1 MKIHILYRTAE
12 IPTGGG
18 NQFLRSLKKY
28 FKSINVYEEDR
39 NKADVVLFNSHHLVK
54 EAAGLKF
61 SRPDKILIQ
70 RIDGPMKLYNNN
82 NDRRDDI
89 VNIANRFIADAT
101 VFQSEWSQYQNHLM
115 GMPKKE
121 YETVINNAPD
131 PEIYY
136 KAKSNKLSQKNKIR
150 LIATSWSVNPNKGF
164 RTYKWLDENLDFS
177 KYEMFFI
184 GRSDVKFE
192 NIEDLGIMSS
202 TELAEQLRKSD
213 IFIFASLLEAC
224 SNSLL
229 EAMHCGLPVIAAN
242 SSSNPQIVN
251 RAGELFN
258 SPKEIL
264 GLIEMISGN
273 YNYYT
278 SNINNSSIKDVGT
291 RYLMFAENVF
301 KNHRHEKEK
310 FGLFNYL
317 NVSSR
322 LLSTKIGMLADRIFN
337 K

>member
-1 MKIHILYRTAE
+1 MKIHVLYKTTE
-12 IPTGGG
+12 NTTGGG
-18 NQFLRSLKKY
+18 NQFLRSLKNF
-28 FKSINVYEEDR
+28 FKSINIYEENR
-39 NKADVVLFNSHHLVK
+39 NKADVVLFNSHHFVK

-61 SRPDKILIQ
+61 SRPDKIFIQ
-70 RIDGPMKLYNNN
+70 RIDGPMKKYNNN

-101 VFQSEWSQYQNHLM
+101 VFQSEWSQDQNHLM
-115 GMPKKE
+115 GMPEKE
-121 YETVINNAPD
+121 YETVIHNAPD

-136 KAKSNKLSQKNKIR
+136 KAKSNKPSEQNRIR

-164 RTYKWLDENLDFS
+164 GTYKWLDENLDFS

-184 GRSDVKFE
+184 GRSDIKFE
-192 NIEDLGIMSS
+192 NINDLGVMSS

-229 EAMHCGLPVIAAN
+229 EAMHCGLPVVAAN
-242 SSSNPQIVN
+242 SSSNPKIVG

-258 SPKEIL
+258 SPEEIPH
-264 GLIEMISGN
+264 LIEKISGN

-278 SNINNSSIKDVGT
+278 SNITNPSIKDVGT
-291 RYLMFAENVF
+291 QYLMFAENVY
-301 KNHRHEKEK
+301 KNHGHEKGK
-310 FGLFNYL
+310 FGLLNYL

-322 LLSTKIGMLADRIFN
+322 LLSTKIGMLADGIFN